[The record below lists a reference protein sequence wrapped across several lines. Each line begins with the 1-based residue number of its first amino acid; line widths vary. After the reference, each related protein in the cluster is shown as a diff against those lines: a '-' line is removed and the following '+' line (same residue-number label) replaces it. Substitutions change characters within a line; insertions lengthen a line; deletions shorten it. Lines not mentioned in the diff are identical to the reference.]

1 MPIVSIREIIE
12 FGGLTEVPLMPDF
25 LRGVINLRGSVVP
38 VIDLSV
44 RFGRA
49 PTVEAKRTCII
60 IMELVQDEQMLLLG
74 VMVDAV
80 SAVLSIGVDHI
91 EPRPS
96 FGAGIRADFIEG
108 MINVSER
115 FIVVLDVQRVLSVDE
130 LASLLGMSAET
141 RWAACQATACGS
153 SDHER
158 LERHSHRGRGQ
169 RPGHAAVPAVVQAAY
184 RPAPA
189 AVEEGPAAK
198 PPGRACTN
206 WAAPAGQYHASS
218 QANRVPRSASAPST
232 SSPPTKPISSASRVI
247 SISWPRNCCRSG
259 ASQKH
264 LRVWSAASATGEE
277 AYTLAML
284 LDQSPPPQLVGVR
297 LRHQHAGA
305 AFRAPRTLSHGA
317 RTEHPAPVPA
327 PLLPARYRG
336 IRGPF
341 PGAGRPA
348 RKVEFAQR
356 NLTALHELTMGCT
369 T

>member
-1 MPIVSIREIIE
+1 MPSVSLNGESSRKRQQEEVIESRQFLTFLVGSESFAMPIGSIREIIE

-130 LASLLGMSAET
+130 LASLLGMSAED
-141 RWAACQATACGS
+141 ALGGVPVLSAEA
-153 SDHER
+153 ER
-158 LERHSHRGRGQ
+158 Q
-169 RPGHAAVPAVVQAAY
+169 
-184 RPAPA
+184 
-189 AVEEGPAAK
+189 
-198 PPGRACTN
+198 
-206 WAAPAGQYHASS
+206 
-218 QANRVPRSASAPST
+218 
-232 SSPPTKPISSASRVI
+232 
-247 SISWPRNCCRSG
+247 
-259 ASQKH
+259 
-264 LRVWSAASATGEE
+264 
-277 AYTLAML
+277 
-284 LDQSPPPQLVGVR
+284 
-297 LRHQHAGA
+297 
-305 AFRAPRTLSHGA
+305 
-317 RTEHPAPVPA
+317 
-327 PLLPARYRG
+327 
-336 IRGPF
+336 
-341 PGAGRPA
+341 
-348 RKVEFAQR
+348 
-356 NLTALHELTMGCT
+356 
-369 T
+369 